1 MAHSLTPEMPGLIVN
16 FLYNNMEASGYSEEN
31 PITLS
36 ELEDF
41 SWVTNGVL
49 IKFNQW
55 EFVNLVEDPLDSNMD
70 QYGWVYYPEQCIS
83 GGCNVGFVIHG
94 YYGRAIEL
102 VQWWTGWNSVA
113 YNNDI
118 ILVYPQVAERGWD
131 VDATVNDE
139 DTFATKLGI
148 QNDALINMVYRLAE
162 PIDPDHDYLKDD
174 YLDYLP

>member
-70 QYGWVYYPEQCIS
+70 
-83 GGCNVGFVIHG
+83 
-94 YYGRAIEL
+94 
-102 VQWWTGWNSVA
+102 
-113 YNNDI
+113 
-118 ILVYPQVAERGWD
+118 
-131 VDATVNDE
+131 
-139 DTFATKLGI
+139 
-148 QNDALINMVYRLAE
+148 
-162 PIDPDHDYLKDD
+162 
-174 YLDYLP
+174 